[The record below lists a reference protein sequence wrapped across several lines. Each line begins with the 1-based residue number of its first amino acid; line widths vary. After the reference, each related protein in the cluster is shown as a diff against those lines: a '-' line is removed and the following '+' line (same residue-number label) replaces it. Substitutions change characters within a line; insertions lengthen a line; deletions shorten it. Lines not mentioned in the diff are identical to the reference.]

1 MFCAKVYR
9 GNYCFNVVGKSVG
22 QVRRILV
29 QMGVDPF
36 DDKIEIKEAKDNG

>member
-9 GNYCFNVVGKSVG
+9 GNYCFNVTGQSVG
-22 QVRRILV
+22 QVRRILI

-36 DDKIEIKEAKDNG
+36 DEKIEIKEVKDDG